1 MKASQDVPH
10 RMRCCRMV
18 CGRHLISLVNSN
30 SEVSCH
36 KCDPGG
42 LEADIRVVVD
52 NKVHL
57 ISMTLA
63 VLPVLKITV
72 LIPSTFQRQTGSVC
86 EINWSFAAFSGK

>member
-10 RMRCCRMV
+10 RMRCCRKV

-42 LEADIRVVVD
+42 LEADICGSRQQSAPHFYD
-52 NKVHL
+52 ANHPASAKGHCSDS
-57 ISMTLA
+57 IN
-63 VLPVLKITV
+63 
-72 LIPSTFQRQTGSVC
+72 IPAA
-86 EINWSFAAFSGK
+86 NWASL